1 MNIYKRMIRPMI
13 NPPSLQGMN
22 DSPYPLIS
30 DDYWVDDEHE
40 EVKRGVWEQEVK
52 REDKMG
58 SLLVE
63 EKYVLVESPKIQIR
77 NVAPNDFIL
86 LSFDIN
92 EFDMDTVCQWL
103 DGYAKA
109 FPNNAVGALPTTMS
123 LDIMSKESAYVFI
136 EHYKELVDKK
146 YCKGD
151 EDV

>member
-1 MNIYKRMIRPMI
+1 MNIYKRMIRPMV

-30 DDYWVDDEHE
+30 DDYWTDDENE
-40 EVKRGVWEQEVK
+40 EVKMGLWEEEVK
-52 REDKMG
+52 KKDKMG

-77 NVAPNDFIL
+77 NVFPNDFIL
-86 LSFDIN
+86 LTFDAN
-92 EFDMDTVCQWL
+92 EFDMYTICQWL

-109 FPNNAVGALPTTMS
+109 FPNNVVGLLPTTMS
-123 LDIMSKESAYVFI
+123 LDIMTKESAYAFI

-146 YCKGD
+146 YKGD